1 MSVLR
6 EVSMVPSYEP
16 IVPKSMPP
24 VLFVNAQGVTQ
35 FVTPQARRL
44 CEMWNNGLDETERS
58 ADRRDFRLPTG
69 VSSLLRAAAN
79 HGWDVRNTG
88 VLVRHPNID
97 GLAVTLQVGA
107 LPGTA
112 SHSGCLLMFVADT
125 EVVSSET
132 RADAERT
139 LRQLTP
145 SERRVALLVAA
156 GLRNQDIA
164 ERLQRSRRTVEY
176 QLNAIFRKL
185 DLTSR
190 TQLVRALA

>member
-1 MSVLR
+1 MSLN
-6 EVSMVPSYEP
+6 YEP
-16 IVPKSMPP
+16 VMPKTVPAI
-24 VLFVNAQGVTQ
+24 LFANAHGITQ
-35 FVTPQARRL
+35 FATPQARRL
-44 CEMWNNGLDETERS
+44 CEMWNSGLAEPVRS
-58 ADRRDFRLPTG
+58 SDPRDFRLPIG
-69 VSSLLRAAAN
+69 IGSLLRAAAN

-97 GLAVTLQVGA
+97 GLAVTMQVGT
-107 LPGTA
+107 LPGSA
-112 SHSGCLLMFVADT
+112 SHSGCLLMFVTDT
-125 EVVSSET
+125 EVAT
-132 RADAERT
+132 AGNRADAERT

-145 SERRVALLVAA
+145 SERRVALLVAS

-190 TQLVRALA
+190 TQLVRALV

>member
-1 MSVLR
+1 MCR
-6 EVSMVPSYEP
+6 NYEP
-16 IVPKSMPP
+16 IVPKSVPAI
-24 VLFVNAQGVTQ
+24 LFVNAHGVQQ

-44 CEMWNNGLDETERS
+44 CELWNSGLDEPSRM
-58 ADRRDFRLPTG
+58 ADARDLRLPAG
-69 VSSLLRAAAN
+69 IAGLLRAATSR
-79 HGWDVRNTG
+79 GWDVRTTG
-88 VLVRHPNID
+88 VLVRHPKLD
-97 GLAVTLQVGA
+97 GLAVTLQVGT
-107 LPGTA
+107 LPGT
-112 SHSGCLLMFVADT
+112 SSLSGYLLMFVTDT
-125 EVVSSET
+125 DVASAET

-164 ERLQRSRRTVEY
+164 QRLQRSRRTIEY

>member
-1 MSVLR
+1 
-6 EVSMVPSYEP
+6 
-16 IVPKSMPP
+16 
-24 VLFVNAQGVTQ
+24 
-35 FVTPQARRL
+35 
-44 CEMWNNGLDETERS
+44 
-58 ADRRDFRLPTG
+58 
-69 VSSLLRAAAN
+69 
-79 HGWDVRNTG
+79 
-88 VLVRHPNID
+88 
-97 GLAVTLQVGA
+97 
-107 LPGTA
+107 
-112 SHSGCLLMFVADT
+112 
-125 EVVSSET
+125 VSSET

-190 TQLVRALA
+190 TQLVRALV